1 MENGNPQL
9 GERTFVPVIVTG
21 SDEDIAAIK
30 IWWQNFYKKYF
41 KLTLDFSD
49 VKIPDY
55 QFGFDWIIII
65 PKGLTIQQVLK
76 AIKSKMKLWLYKD
89 DLSDKDIAHNDRD
102 ANNGH
107 YAVRFRKRVE
117 ADEETKNLSANELAK
132 RKIAGCTLLERLIMT
147 LAYFEESGKQLDVDN
162 VTLCSG
168 SRYSGGH
175 VPRVGWYSDDSEVDV
190 DLYDVD
196 ILYSDLRARVAV
208 SC

>member
-55 QFGFDWIIII
+55 QFDFYWIIII

-76 AIKSKMKLWLYKD
+76 AIRAKMKLWLYKD
-89 DLSDKDIAHNDRD
+89 DLSDKDIASNDRD
-102 ANNGH
+102 AKNGH
-107 YAVRFRKRVE
+107 YAVRFRKREE
-117 ADEETKNLSANELAK
+117 ADEETKNLSANDLAK
-132 RKIAGCTLLERLIMT
+132 KKIAGCTLLERLIMT
-147 LAYFEESGKQLDVDN
+147 LAYFEEFGKQLDIQN
-162 VTLCSG
+162 TTLCSG
-168 SRYSGGH
+168 SRYSDGS
-175 VPRVGWYSDDSEVDV
+175 VPFVRWYSVGSELHVDWFNPGHSGS
-190 DLYDVD
+190 Y
-196 ILYSDLRARVAV
+196 LRGRVAV